1 MNDQICAGKAS
12 HWVSISS
19 NHFELYSGLPRILLH
34 TSLSCSKIHSNVDC
48 HAHPSSWWTLP
59 PHVLASLDGW
69 GFDHIGSSA
78 SVVRLCVLR
87 PFPAPVQHIFFAR
100 VGWVTETSASLLFRS
115 TDQVNVSY
123 RPSHDSS
130 AVSHVELS
138 QSSLKTDFTSRLYIE
153 DLQPGITY
161 FYNSTAGHKGFL
173 TTRRSKH
180 DQKQFILLSTSC
192 QKPNWPNNPLSHSL
206 AISGLEHVDKIVRKM
221 ERKEAMLF
229 LGDFVCECHIIISS
243 EQLSDSLQTQTYH
256 TLPPTIPP
264 RIIADFTAR
273 SILAHLGPDFFV
285 QFPGCICLTTMRSL
299 MTMPLPLL
307 RSPTCSYKPS
317 IHS

>member
-1 MNDQICAGKAS
+1 MYPI
-12 HWVSISS
+12 
-19 NHFELYSGLPRILLH
+19 GLPTIAALSH
-34 TSLSCSKIHSNVDC
+34 MSNFHSPVSKPTSLLVCTSKICNQ
-48 HAHPSSWWTLP
+48 
-59 PHVLASLDGW
+59 AS
-69 GFDHIGSSA
+69 
-78 SVVRLCVLR
+78 R
-87 PFPAPVQHIFFAR
+87 
-100 VGWVTETSASLLFRS
+100 TS
-115 TDQVNVSY
+115 
-123 RPSHDSS
+123 
-130 AVSHVELS
+130 
-138 QSSLKTDFTSRLYIE
+138 
-153 DLQPGITY
+153 ITT
-161 FYNSTAGHKGFL
+161 TAGHKGFL

-192 QKPNWPNNPLSHSL
+192 QKPNWPYNPLSHSL